1 LKYIIETNR
10 LILREFN
17 LDDSDFILKLLN
29 TPKWIKFIGDRG
41 IKSKK
46 DAEKYLIN
54 GPIKSYREN
63 GFGLWVVI
71 LKNSLIPV
79 GMCGILKREF
89 LDDHDIGFAM
99 LPEYENNGYGYEAA
113 NATLGF
119 AKENLKLSRIVGF
132 TLHYN
137 NHSINLLNKL
147 GFNYEKMIRMPND
160 EEDLALFAKAF

>member
-1 LKYIIETNR
+1 MKYIIETNR

-17 LDDSDFILKLLN
+17 LSDSKFIQYLLN

-46 DAEKYLIN
+46 DAKKYLID
-54 GPIKSYREN
+54 GPLKSYQEN
-63 GFGLWVVI
+63 GFGLWLVA
-71 LKNSLIPV
+71 LKESSIPV

-89 LDDHDIGFAM
+89 LNDHDIGFAM
-99 LPEYENNGYGYEAA
+99 LPEYESNGYCYEAA
-113 NATLGF
+113 SGTLLF
-119 AKENLKLSRIVGF
+119 AKNKLRLSRIVGF

-147 GFNYEKMIRMPND
+147 GFKYEKMIRTPND
-160 EEDLALFAKAF
+160 DEELALFAKTF